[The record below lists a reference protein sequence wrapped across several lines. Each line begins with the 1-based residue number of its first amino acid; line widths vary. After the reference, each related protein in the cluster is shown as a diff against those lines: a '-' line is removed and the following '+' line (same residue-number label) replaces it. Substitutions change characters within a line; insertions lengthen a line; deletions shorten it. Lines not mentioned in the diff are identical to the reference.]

1 VKPNPT
7 RCALLAAGLV
17 ALAGCARDV
26 TAPAATPRT
35 PSHSA
40 EAVVDGQYL
49 VLFKGNGIPADFQAQ
64 AEAAGGT
71 VTFTHAETGFAIVG
85 GLDAAGAASIGALSS
100 VAQVEAD
107 AAFSIDAPQAAVEAD
122 AAFSIDV
129 PQAAVEAQAEAGEVA
144 GGVVQSVANPATAL
158 RYSWQWNMRLINANA
173 AWAAGKL
180 GSPGVTVAILDS
192 GLDYNSPDLNGLV
205 DLSRSIS
212 LVGSDNALRATYFP
226 NRHPV
231 TDFNGHG
238 TNVASQVSS
247 KAVVLAGVTSRTT
260 LIAVKVLDRTGQ
272 GNVGATLSGL
282 LWAADHGANVAN
294 LSLGAPFAKVA
305 SGPLTS
311 IITQIFNYANRQGM
325 LIVVSAGNG
334 AQDLDHNGNFY
345 SGHCNSVHVVCV
357 SAVGPEVAS
366 ANPDNVAYY
375 TSFGRSAITVAA
387 PGGNTDAAN
396 GFPVSQWPW
405 GYDNKS
411 KVWSFCPKNKLDGLT
426 GTGVPLLT
434 PCASGNFLSGHM
446 GTSQAAPHVAGL
458 AALLM
463 AEYGTENVGFIKSRI
478 TSSAVDL
485 GQPGTDPYY
494 GRGRIDVAR
503 ALGL

>member
-1 VKPNPT
+1 VKSNRT

-26 TAPAATPRT
+26 TAPAAPPRT
-35 PSHSA
+35 PFHSD

-85 GLDAAGAASIGALSS
+85 GLDAAGAASIGALNS
-100 VAQVEAD
+100 VAQVEAN
-107 AAFSIDAPQAAVEAD
+107 ATFSIDAPQAAVEAD
-122 AAFSIDV
+122 ATLSIDV
-129 PQAAVEAQAEAGEVA
+129 PQAAVEAEASEAA
-144 GGVVQSVANPATAL
+144 GGVGVQSVTNPATAL
-158 RYSWQWNMRLINANA
+158 LYSWQWNMRLINAEA

-180 GSPGVTVAILDS
+180 GSPDVTVAILDS
-192 GLDYNSPDLNGLV
+192 GLDYNTPDLNGLV
-205 DLSRSIS
+205 DLSRSTS
-212 LVGSDNALRATYFP
+212 LVASDNALRAQYFP

-247 KAVVLAGVTSRTT
+247 KAFAFAGVTSRTT
-260 LIAVKVLDRTGQ
+260 LIGVKVLDRKGM
-272 GNVGATLSGL
+272 GNVGATLSGI

-294 LSLGAPFAKVA
+294 LSLGSPYSKA
-305 SGPLTS
+305 GEGRLTS
-311 IITQIFNYANRQGM
+311 IITRIFNYANRQGM

-334 AQDLDHNGNFY
+334 AMDLDHNGNVY

-366 ANPDNVAYY
+366 ANPDNVSNY

-387 PGGNTDAAN
+387 PGGNSDLAN
-396 GFPVSQWPW
+396 GFPYTPWPW
-405 GYDNKS
+405 GLDYAS
-411 KVWSFCPKNKLDGLT
+411 KVWSYCPKNQLDGLT
-426 GTGVPLLT
+426 GTGLPVLT
-434 PCASGNFLSGHM
+434 PCVAGNRVVGRI

-463 AEYGTENVGFIKSRI
+463 AEYGTGNPAFIKSRI
-478 TSSAVDL
+478 ASSAIDL
-485 GQPGTDPYY
+485 GQPGTDPFY
-494 GRGRIDVAR
+494 GRGRIDVGR

>member
-1 VKPNPT
+1 MKPNRT
-7 RCALLAAGLV
+7 RCALLAAGFV

-85 GLDAAGAASIGALSS
+85 GLDAAGAAGIGALSS

-107 AAFSIDAPQAAVEAD
+107 AAFSIDAPRVEAD
-122 AAFSIDV
+122 AAFPIDA
-129 PQAAVEAQAEAGEVA
+129 PQAAVEAEAGEVA
-144 GGVVQSVANPATAL
+144 GGTVQSVANPTTAL
-158 RYSWQWNMRLINANA
+158 LYSWQWNMRLINANV

-180 GSPGVTVAILDS
+180 GSPDVTVAILDS
-192 GLDYNSPDLNGLV
+192 GLDYNTPDLNGLV
-205 DLSRSIS
+205 DLSRSTS
-212 LVGSDNALRATYFP
+212 LVASDNALRATYFP

-231 TDFNGHG
+231 TDFYGHG

-247 KAVVLAGVTSRTT
+247 KAFALAGVTSRTT
-260 LIAVKVLDRTGQ
+260 LIGVKVLNRSGK
-272 GNVGATLSGL
+272 GNVGTALSGV

-294 LSLGAPFAKVA
+294 MSLGGDFSKVA
-305 SGPLTS
+305 AGRLTS
-311 IITQIFNYANRQGM
+311 IVTRILNYANRQGM

-334 AQDLDHNGNFY
+334 AYDLDHDGNFY
-345 SGHCNSVHVVCV
+345 NAYCNTVHVVCV

-366 ANPDNVAYY
+366 ANPDNVAHY

-396 GFPVSQWPW
+396 GYPFTAWPW
-405 GYDNKS
+405 GYDDAS
-411 KVWSFCPKNKLDGLT
+411 KVWSLCPKNQIAGLT
-426 GTGVPLLT
+426 GTGVPVLT
-434 PCASGNFLSGHM
+434 LCWPGNRMIGHM

-463 AEYGTENVGFIKSRI
+463 AEHGTGNVNFIKSRI
-478 TSSAVDL
+478 TSSAIDL
-485 GQPGTDPYY
+485 GQPGTDPFY
-494 GRGRIDVAR
+494 GRGRIDVAQ